1 MSSTAIHTP
10 ISKPSPRRRLL
21 PIRTA
26 QAQRRHACGRRDAL
40 RTWLAAELADV
51 DAAISGNGVDIIIDK
66 SGELDGGEVAQAVV
80 DDAVPD
86 SAVDSAASA
95 TPLASVTLPR
105 APSLSRALKRFM
117 ESPHLAHF
125 GLFVRVRPPPHIFSV
140 IVEKGPGDTVTHVLL
155 LNPWVYG
162 AATRNY
168 VRFAVA
174 LTLYQLLAMEGTQH
188 FRDLLART
196 HFTRPLNVTEF
207 NLQSG
212 DPGGGFCQHWD
223 SFLIHSVLVEGR
235 QPHDVFTA
243 LHNMTPR
250 QRGTLIVDWA
260 NWAADRATGGAADV
274 ATGGAADAATG
285 GGRP

>member
-1 MSSTAIHTP
+1 MSSIALHTP
-10 ISKPSPRRRLL
+10 IGKPNLKRRLL

-40 RTWLAAELADV
+40 RTWLAAELAEV

-66 SGELDGGEVAQAVV
+66 AGELEGGEVAQAVV
-80 DDAVPD
+80 DDSVPD
-86 SAVDSAASA
+86 SAVDRAAA
-95 TPLASVTLPR
+95 TTPLTNVTLPR
-105 APSLSRALKRFM
+105 ASSLIRALARFM
-117 ESPHLAHF
+117 ESPQLAHF

-140 IVEKGPGDTVTHVLL
+140 IVEKGPDATVTHVLL

-174 LTLYQLLAMEGTQH
+174 LTLYQLLDMEERQH
-188 FRDLLART
+188 FRDLVART
-196 HFTRPLNVTEF
+196 HFTHPLNVSEF
-207 NLQSG
+207 NLQKG

-223 SFLIHSVLVEGR
+223 SFLLHSVLVEGR

-243 LHNMTPR
+243 LHNMTPQ
-250 QRGTLIVDWA
+250 QRGALIMDWA
-260 NWAADRATGGAADV
+260 NWAADRATGGAADR
-274 ATGGAADAATG
+274 ATGRAAIIDD
-285 GGRP
+285 